1 MQVRTIK
8 GKLYDR
14 TEAVA
19 RLLDDAASVTLPS
32 LDLLTE
38 TVKGIGINGEI
49 DLPTL
54 GQLGALEVEI
64 TNNNLSRDTVRTF
77 RQKTQ
82 HLEHRWAQQV
92 LDPATGEPKVIGKK
106 AIMKLIPKSLNL
118 GAIEANKAEEAP
130 SKFECIYLKYVVG
143 NDVLLEIDKLN
154 DKFVV
159 DGVDYSEAVRNV
171 L

>member
-14 TEAVA
+14 TSSVP
-19 RLLDDAASVTLPS
+19 RLLDDAASVTLPEIA
-32 LDLLTE
+32 LLTE
-38 TVKGIGINGEI
+38 TIKGIGVNGEI
-49 DLPTL
+49 DMPTY
-54 GQLGALEVEI
+54 GQVGAMEVEI

-77 RQKTQ
+77 RQQTQ
-82 HLEHRWAQQV
+82 HLEHRWATQV
-92 LDPATGEPKVIGKK
+92 LDPASGETKVVGKK

-118 GAIEANKAEEAP
+118 GSIESNKAEEAP

-143 NDVLLEIDKLN
+143 NDVLVEIDKLN
-154 DKFVV
+154 DKFII
-159 DGVDYSEAVRNV
+159 DGVDYSNAIRSV

>member
-14 TEAVA
+14 TSSVP
-19 RLLDDAASVTLPS
+19 RLLDDAASVTLPEIA
-32 LDLLTE
+32 LLTE
-38 TVKGIGINGEI
+38 TIKGLGVNGEI
-49 DLPTL
+49 DMPTY
-54 GQLGALEVEI
+54 GQVGAMEVEI

-77 RQKTQ
+77 RQQTQ
-82 HLEHRWAQQV
+82 HLEHRWATQV
-92 LDPATGEPKVIGKK
+92 LDPASGETKVVGKK

-118 GAIEANKAEEAP
+118 GSIESNKAEEAP

-143 NDVLLEIDKLN
+143 NDVLVEIDKLN
-154 DKFVV
+154 DKFII
-159 DGVDYSEAVRNV
+159 DGVDYSNAIRSV

>member
-14 TEAVA
+14 TYAVP
-19 RLLDDAASVTLPS
+19 RLLDDAASVKLPEIA
-32 LDLLTE
+32 LLSE
-38 TVKGIGINGEI
+38 TIKGIGVNGEI
-49 DLPTL
+49 DMPTY
-54 GQLGALEVEI
+54 GQVGALEVEI

-77 RQKTQ
+77 RQQTH
-82 HLEHRWAQQV
+82 HLEHRWATQV
-92 LDPATGEPKVIGKK
+92 LDPATGETKVVGKK

-118 GAIEANKAEEAP
+118 GAIESNKAEETP
-130 SKFECIYLKYVVG
+130 SKFECTYLKYVVG

-159 DGVDYSEAVRNV
+159 DGIDYSGAVRSV